1 MCPTELLFLYPTP
14 GSLANPSPDYDQTW
28 GVKSQISHSYFFNL
42 KSPYVWK
49 AAIWLQKS
57 LQQKVKGVLE
67 IKFTGQFKN
76 DKK

>member
-1 MCPTELLFLYPTP
+1 MRKH
-14 GSLANPSPDYDQTW
+14 
-28 GVKSQISHSYFFNL
+28 GVSRATFYISYFFNL

-57 LQQKVKGVLE
+57 LQKKVRGVLE
-67 IKFTGQFKN
+67 IKFTGQFEN